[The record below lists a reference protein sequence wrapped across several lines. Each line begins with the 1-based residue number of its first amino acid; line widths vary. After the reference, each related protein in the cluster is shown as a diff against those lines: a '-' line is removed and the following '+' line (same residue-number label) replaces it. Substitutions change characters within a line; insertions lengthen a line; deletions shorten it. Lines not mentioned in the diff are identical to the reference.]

1 MPDKKIKITKGT
13 PSHTLGERLKFE
25 VINPVS
31 ENEGHY
37 LWNVFRYNDKEKQW
51 KPIRT
56 TNGKSYKF
64 ECHFEKESSDGV
76 TFQVRVY
83 KNDKKPEIEENT
95 LLDFIEVTPHKRI
108 EKAPKIISTHFF
120 PEGEYDTNNKV
131 SVYDSLHLRAKT
143 EGLTGKE
150 IQFHVCQEE
159 NGKEIVKDTVSARV
173 DHTDYATTKIKLPID
188 TIKSILTNKNQE
200 NQKDYYIKASF
211 GLDKNGKKSTGEITK
226 TYFIDKQGNPIEK
239 ISIGDTIRVCIDSK
253 GEIADFLQYTIYEK
267 DKHTSDDVIFQ
278 SPKFKLNNNHF
289 FCREIV
295 VTKELFNKGYG
306 VSHVA
311 FDSDYNVQ
319 DYYIKVER
327 FSGSANSKTFAV
339 TSDTLKVHYGKS
351 PVKVTVNEKKVE
363 QLPLLKDIFLPA
375 LKIETANKISSGK
388 ETLHI
393 NSEKGTYCILAPQ
406 NILEVKQDGRTRQI
420 DVPITSIN
428 QNSMHIHFSVSN
440 LGGRKYGYIY
450 PIISTM
456 PNTEKDYRDHQQIEK
471 SIIGKIFVDSKE
483 RTTPFGDLVYKI
495 YSTTTHIDF
504 EITIKDNIDKDIYID
519 FFYCEYNGLTIAV
532 KERLCY
538 KLRLKLKELGTGY
551 YIYLDGR
558 IKCIENN
565 TNIINYFVQIEKGSN
580 NFKKV
585 ASLIKNEY
593 GLVEFPASGVG
604 FNRYGIND
612 KGGDSKDEKVGK
624 GDHYLLPS
632 TAAALFGVIN
642 EISNKGWEIHFGDM
656 SSENGSDPWQKG
668 GFHHAGHG
676 HKGKRVGLDID
687 FRYLNTNGTSFQGEN
702 TSKNFDKKKNELVF
716 ELAYKYGFRK
726 NYATGMSE
734 YTKYGVIPTVGGHYD
749 HGHLG
754 LSNINVEIVS
764 ELNIKIIK

>member
-1 MPDKKIKITKGT
+1 MPDEKIKITKGA

-25 VINPVS
+25 VINPIS
-31 ENEGHY
+31 KNEGYY
-37 LWNVFRYNDKEKQW
+37 LWNVFKYNNDEKQW

-56 TNGKSYKF
+56 INGKSYKF

-83 KNDKKPEIEENT
+83 KNDKKPKIEENT
-95 LLDFIEVTPHKRI
+95 LLDSIEVTPHKRI
-108 EKAPKIISTHFF
+108 EKAPKIVSTHFF

-150 IQFHVCQEE
+150 IQFHVCQKE
-159 NGKEIVKDTVSARV
+159 NGKEVVKDTVSARV

-239 ISIGDTIRVCIDSK
+239 ISIGDTIHVCIDSK

-306 VSHVA
+306 VSHAA

-393 NSEKGTYCILAPQ
+393 NSEKETYCILAPQ

-428 QNSMHIHFSVSN
+428 QNSMHIHFSVSH

-471 SIIGKIFVDSKE
+471 SITGKIFVDSKE

-495 YSTTTHIDF
+495 YPTTTHIDF

-538 KLRLKLKELGTGY
+538 KLRLFESKNDVILQFVGKTADENSLSEKTKNILREVGQASGNYKIIITSTARTPYEQARIMYDNCKKNLEEQKRTYQAPGKKVVQVYEDNYLIKSREEVIKLMEQKIIELGPTTVSKHLADPIRLNTFDISYGQLKDEQSFWNEMKKRKELDKILKENRCY
-551 YIYLDGR
+551 HIQ
-558 IKCIENN
+558 IK
-565 TNIINYFVQIEKGSN
+565 Q
-580 NFKKV
+580 
-585 ASLIKNEY
+585 
-593 GLVEFPASGVG
+593 
-604 FNRYGIND
+604 D
-612 KGGDSKDEKVGK
+612 
-624 GDHYLLPS
+624 
-632 TAAALFGVIN
+632 
-642 EISNKGWEIHFGDM
+642 
-656 SSENGSDPWQKG
+656 
-668 GFHHAGHG
+668 
-676 HKGKRVGLDID
+676 
-687 FRYLNTNGTSFQGEN
+687 
-702 TSKNFDKKKNELVF
+702 
-716 ELAYKYGFRK
+716 
-726 NYATGMSE
+726 
-734 YTKYGVIPTVGGHYD
+734 
-749 HGHLG
+749 
-754 LSNINVEIVS
+754 
-764 ELNIKIIK
+764 

>member
-25 VINPVS
+25 VINPIS
-31 ENEGHY
+31 KNEGYY
-37 LWNVFRYNDKEKQW
+37 LWNVFKYNNDEKQW

-56 TNGKSYKF
+56 INGKSYKF

-83 KNDKKPEIEENT
+83 KNDKKPKIEENT
-95 LLDFIEVTPHKRI
+95 LLDSIEVTPHKRI
-108 EKAPKIISTHFF
+108 EKAPKIVSTHFF

-131 SVYDSLHLRAKT
+131 SVYDSLHLRAKA

-150 IQFHVCQEE
+150 IQFHVCQKE
-159 NGKEIVKDTVSARV
+159 NGKEVVKDTVSARV

-306 VSHVA
+306 VSHAA

-393 NSEKGTYCILAPQ
+393 NSEKETYCILAPQ

-428 QNSMHIHFSVSN
+428 QNSMHIHFSVSH

-471 SIIGKIFVDSKE
+471 SITGKIFVDSKE

-495 YSTTTHIDF
+495 YPTTTHIDF

-538 KLRLKLKELGTGY
+538 KLRLFESKNDVILQFVGKTADENSLSEKTKNILREVGQASGNYKIIITSTARTPYEQARIMYDNCKKNLEEQKRTYQAPGKKVVQVYEDNYLIKSREEVIKLMEQKIIELGPTTVSKHLADPIRLNTFDISYGQLKDEQSFWNEMKKRKELDKILKENRCY
-551 YIYLDGR
+551 HIQ
-558 IKCIENN
+558 IK
-565 TNIINYFVQIEKGSN
+565 Q
-580 NFKKV
+580 
-585 ASLIKNEY
+585 
-593 GLVEFPASGVG
+593 
-604 FNRYGIND
+604 D
-612 KGGDSKDEKVGK
+612 
-624 GDHYLLPS
+624 
-632 TAAALFGVIN
+632 
-642 EISNKGWEIHFGDM
+642 
-656 SSENGSDPWQKG
+656 
-668 GFHHAGHG
+668 
-676 HKGKRVGLDID
+676 
-687 FRYLNTNGTSFQGEN
+687 
-702 TSKNFDKKKNELVF
+702 
-716 ELAYKYGFRK
+716 
-726 NYATGMSE
+726 
-734 YTKYGVIPTVGGHYD
+734 
-749 HGHLG
+749 
-754 LSNINVEIVS
+754 
-764 ELNIKIIK
+764 

>member
-1 MPDKKIKITKGT
+1 MPDEKIKITKGT
-13 PSHTLGERLKFE
+13 PSHTLGERLKFK
-25 VINPVS
+25 VINPIS
-31 ENEGHY
+31 KNEGYY
-37 LWNVFRYNDKEKQW
+37 LWNVFTYNDEEKEW

-83 KNDKKPEIEENT
+83 KNDKKPKIEENT

-188 TIKSILTNKNQE
+188 TIKSILTNKNQG

-239 ISIGDTIRVCIDSK
+239 ISIGDTIRVCIDSR
-253 GEIADFLQYTIYEK
+253 GEITDYLRYTIYEK
-267 DKHTSDDVIFQ
+267 DKRTSDDLIFQ

-306 VSHVA
+306 VSHA
-311 FDSDYNVQ
+311 TFDSDYNVQ

-351 PVKVTVNEKKVE
+351 AVKVTVDDKKEK
-363 QLPLLKDIFLPA
+363 QLPFLKDIFLPA
-375 LKIETANKISSGK
+375 LKIETANKISLEK
-388 ETLHI
+388 EPLHI
-393 NSEKGTYCILAPQ
+393 AIEKQTYQILSSKS
-406 NILEVKQDGRTRQI
+406 IMDIKQDGRARYI
-420 DVPITSIN
+420 DIPITRIDK
-428 QNSMHIHFSVSN
+428 NSMYIHFSLFH
-440 LGGRKYGYIY
+440 LGERKYGYIY

-471 SIIGKIFVDSKE
+471 SLTGKIFVDSKE

-495 YSTTTHIDF
+495 YPTTTYIDF
-504 EITIKDNIDKDIYID
+504 EITITSKIDKDIYID
-519 FFYCEYNGLTIAV
+519 FFYSDFSSIITPTTDGLIFKIKLPTKRSGFDIDAAVAHLNAAAKEKSTGYCARYVREAIEAGGMSTNGRPDYACKYGPFLLRKGFDQINITDPNDYTPIKGDIVVFDTYPGQPKYPAGHIQMYNGEKWV
-532 KERLCY
+532 S
-538 KLRLKLKELGTGY
+538 
-551 YIYLDGR
+551 D
-558 IKCIENN
+558 
-565 TNIINYFVQIEKGSN
+565 FVQRRFSPGTAYENDYKKRKEEKREI
-580 NFKKV
+580 NFK
-585 ASLIKNEY
+585 I
-593 GLVEFPASGVG
+593 
-604 FNRYGIND
+604 
-612 KGGDSKDEKVGK
+612 
-624 GDHYLLPS
+624 
-632 TAAALFGVIN
+632 
-642 EISNKGWEIHFGDM
+642 
-656 SSENGSDPWQKG
+656 
-668 GFHHAGHG
+668 
-676 HKGKRVGLDID
+676 
-687 FRYLNTNGTSFQGEN
+687 FRW
-702 TSKNFDKKKNELVF
+702 
-716 ELAYKYGFRK
+716 
-726 NYATGMSE
+726 
-734 YTKYGVIPTVGGHYD
+734 
-749 HGHLG
+749 
-754 LSNINVEIVS
+754 
-764 ELNIKIIK
+764 

>member
-1 MPDKKIKITKGT
+1 MPDEKIKITKGT

-25 VINPVS
+25 VINPIS
-31 ENEGHY
+31 TNDGYY
-37 LWNVFRYNDKEKQW
+37 LWNVFKYNDKEKQW

-83 KNDKKPEIEENT
+83 KNDKKPKIEENT

-188 TIKSILTNKNQE
+188 TIKSILTNE
-200 NQKDYYIKASF
+200 NQGTLKDYYIKASF

-253 GEIADFLQYTIYEK
+253 GEITDYLRYTIYEK
-267 DKHTSDDVIFQ
+267 DKRTSDDLIFQ

-306 VSHVA
+306 VSHAA

-339 TSDTLKVHYGKS
+339 TSDILKVHYGKS
-351 PVKVTVNEKKVE
+351 AVKVTVDDKKEK
-363 QLPLLKDIFLPA
+363 QLPFLKDIFLPA

-393 NSEKGTYCILAPQ
+393 NSEKETYCILAPQ

-420 DVPITSIN
+420 DVPITSIH
-428 QNSMHIHFSVSN
+428 QNSMYIRFSISH
-440 LGGRKYGYIY
+440 LGGHKNGYIY
-450 PIISTM
+450 PIVSTM

-471 SIIGKIFVDSKE
+471 SLTGKIFVDSKE

-495 YSTTTHIDF
+495 YPTTTHIDF

-538 KLRLKLKELGTGY
+538 KLRLSREKGLCPYCHKKHIDIAIPEKWTKQEPGQCYKSSIQILKNYNVEVMDRTHRIVMADQEGKVLIPKNTKEAMEYMDSQLEKGNPIVVGVDDNLRQETYNDHKATEHFFVIVGVGCEE
-551 YIYLDGR
+551 GR
-558 IKCIENN
+558 IYYRFFDVGQN
-565 TNIINYFVQIEKGSN
+565 TLSMGTNPKSRV
-580 NFKKV
+580 
-585 ASLIKNEY
+585 
-593 GLVEFPASGVG
+593 
-604 FNRYGIND
+604 
-612 KGGDSKDEKVGK
+612 
-624 GDHYLLPS
+624 YLLDNNLLQGKS
-632 TAAALFGVIN
+632 IGGKHTYTIT
-642 EISNKGWEIHFGDM
+642 EI
-656 SSENGSDPWQKG
+656 
-668 GFHHAGHG
+668 
-676 HKGKRVGLDID
+676 
-687 FRYLNTNGTSFQGEN
+687 
-702 TSKNFDKKKNELVF
+702 
-716 ELAYKYGFRK
+716 RK
-726 NYATGMSE
+726 NKE
-734 YTKYGVIPTVGGHYD
+734 
-749 HGHLG
+749 
-754 LSNINVEIVS
+754 
-764 ELNIKIIK
+764 

>member
-25 VINPVS
+25 VINS
-31 ENEGHY
+31 ISKNEGYY
-37 LWNVFRYNDKEKQW
+37 LWNVFSCNNDEKQW

-56 TNGKSYKF
+56 INGKSYKF

-83 KNDKKPEIEENT
+83 KNDKKPKIEENT

-188 TIKSILTNKNQE
+188 TIKSILTNKNQG

-267 DKHTSDDVIFQ
+267 DKCTSDDVIFQ

-306 VSHVA
+306 VSHAA

-375 LKIETANKISSGK
+375 LKIEAANKISLEK
-388 ETLHI
+388 EPLHI
-393 NSEKGTYCILAPQ
+393 AIEKQTYQILSSKS
-406 NILEVKQDGRTRQI
+406 IMDIKQDGRARYI
-420 DVPITSIN
+420 DIPITRIDR
-428 QNSMHIHFSVSN
+428 NSMYIHFSLFH
-440 LGGRKYGYIY
+440 LGERKYGYIY

-471 SIIGKIFVDSKE
+471 SITGKIFVDSKE

-495 YSTTTHIDF
+495 YPTTTHIDF

-538 KLRLKLKELGTGY
+538 KLRLFESKNDVILQFVGKTADENSLSEKTKNILREVGQASGNYKIIITSTARTPYEQARIMYDNCKKNLEEQKRTYQAPGKKVVQVYEDNYLIKSREEVIKLMEQKIIELGPTTVSKHLADPIRLNTFDISYGQLKDEQSFWNEMKKRKELDKILKENRCY
-551 YIYLDGR
+551 HIQ
-558 IKCIENN
+558 IK
-565 TNIINYFVQIEKGSN
+565 Q
-580 NFKKV
+580 
-585 ASLIKNEY
+585 
-593 GLVEFPASGVG
+593 
-604 FNRYGIND
+604 D
-612 KGGDSKDEKVGK
+612 
-624 GDHYLLPS
+624 
-632 TAAALFGVIN
+632 
-642 EISNKGWEIHFGDM
+642 
-656 SSENGSDPWQKG
+656 
-668 GFHHAGHG
+668 
-676 HKGKRVGLDID
+676 
-687 FRYLNTNGTSFQGEN
+687 
-702 TSKNFDKKKNELVF
+702 
-716 ELAYKYGFRK
+716 
-726 NYATGMSE
+726 
-734 YTKYGVIPTVGGHYD
+734 
-749 HGHLG
+749 
-754 LSNINVEIVS
+754 
-764 ELNIKIIK
+764 

>member
-25 VINPVS
+25 VINPIS
-31 ENEGHY
+31 KNEGYY
-37 LWNVFRYNDKEKQW
+37 LWNVFKYNNDEKQW

-56 TNGKSYKF
+56 INGKSYKF

-83 KNDKKPEIEENT
+83 KNDKKPKIEENT
-95 LLDFIEVTPHKRI
+95 LLDSIEVTPHKRI
-108 EKAPKIISTHFF
+108 EKAPKIVSTHFF

-150 IQFHVCQEE
+150 IQFHVCQKE
-159 NGKEIVKDTVSARV
+159 NGKEVVKDTVSARV

-239 ISIGDTIRVCIDSK
+239 ISIGDTIHVCIDSK

-306 VSHVA
+306 VSHAA

-393 NSEKGTYCILAPQ
+393 NSEKETYCILAPQ

-428 QNSMHIHFSVSN
+428 QNSMHIHFSVSH

-471 SIIGKIFVDSKE
+471 SITGKIFVDSKE

-495 YSTTTHIDF
+495 YPTTTHIDF

-538 KLRLKLKELGTGY
+538 KLRLFESKNDVILQFVGKTADENSLSEKTKNILREVGQASGNYKIIITSTARTPYEQARIMYDNCKKNLEEQKRTYQAPGKKVVQVYEDNYLIKSREEVIKLMEQKIIELGPTTVSKHLADPIRLNTFDISYGQLKDEQSFWNEMKKRKELDKILKENRCY
-551 YIYLDGR
+551 HIQ
-558 IKCIENN
+558 IK
-565 TNIINYFVQIEKGSN
+565 Q
-580 NFKKV
+580 
-585 ASLIKNEY
+585 
-593 GLVEFPASGVG
+593 
-604 FNRYGIND
+604 D
-612 KGGDSKDEKVGK
+612 
-624 GDHYLLPS
+624 
-632 TAAALFGVIN
+632 
-642 EISNKGWEIHFGDM
+642 
-656 SSENGSDPWQKG
+656 
-668 GFHHAGHG
+668 
-676 HKGKRVGLDID
+676 
-687 FRYLNTNGTSFQGEN
+687 
-702 TSKNFDKKKNELVF
+702 
-716 ELAYKYGFRK
+716 
-726 NYATGMSE
+726 
-734 YTKYGVIPTVGGHYD
+734 
-749 HGHLG
+749 
-754 LSNINVEIVS
+754 
-764 ELNIKIIK
+764 

>member
-1 MPDKKIKITKGT
+1 MPDEKIKITKGT

-31 ENEGHY
+31 KNEGYY
-37 LWNVFRYNDKEKQW
+37 LWNVFSCNNDEKQW

-56 TNGKSYKF
+56 INGKSYKF

-159 NGKEIVKDTVSARV
+159 NGKEVVKDTVSARV

-253 GEIADFLQYTIYEK
+253 GEIADCLQYTIYEK

-306 VSHVA
+306 VSHA
-311 FDSDYNVQ
+311 TFDSDYNVQ

-327 FSGSANSKTFAV
+327 FSGSANSKTFVV

-375 LKIETANKISSGK
+375 LKIETANKISLEK
-388 ETLHI
+388 EPLHI
-393 NSEKGTYCILAPQ
+393 AIEKQTYQILSSKS
-406 NILEVKQDGRTRQI
+406 IMDIKQDGRARYI
-420 DVPITSIN
+420 DIPITRIDR
-428 QNSMHIHFSVSN
+428 NSMYIHFSLFH
-440 LGGRKYGYIY
+440 LGERKYGYIY

-456 PNTEKDYRDHQQIEK
+456 PNTEKDYKDHQQIEK
-471 SIIGKIFVDSKE
+471 SLTSKVSVNDKE
-483 RTTPFGDLVYKI
+483 RTTPFGDLVYRI
-495 YSTTTHIDF
+495 YSFTTFIDF
-504 EITIKDNIDKDIYID
+504 EITIKEDIGKDIYID
-519 FFYCEYNGLTIAV
+519 FYCTIFSSIRNPTTDGLIFKIKLPTKRSGFDIDAAV
-532 KERLCY
+532 TRIHKEIDERPDKKSIGSCARYVRLGLESGGIKTSDRTDYACKY
-538 KLRLKLKELGTGY
+538 GPFLLRK
-551 YIYLDGR
+551 
-558 IKCIENN
+558 
-565 TNIINYFVQIEKGSN
+565 
-580 NFKKV
+580 
-585 ASLIKNEY
+585 
-593 GLVEFPASGVG
+593 G
-604 FNRYGIND
+604 FNQINI
-612 KGGDSKDEKVGK
+612 
-624 GDHYLLPS
+624 
-632 TAAALFGVIN
+632 T
-642 EISNKGWEIHFGDM
+642 
-656 SSENGSDPWQKG
+656 DP
-668 GFHHAGHG
+668 
-676 HKGKRVGLDID
+676 
-687 FRYLNTNGTSFQGEN
+687 
-702 TSKNFDKKKNELVF
+702 
-716 ELAYKYGFRK
+716 
-726 NYATGMSE
+726 
-734 YTKYGVIPTVGGHYD
+734 
-749 HGHLG
+749 
-754 LSNINVEIVS
+754 
-764 ELNIKIIK
+764 

>member
-1 MPDKKIKITKGT
+1 MPDEKIKITKGA

-25 VINPVS
+25 VINPIS
-31 ENEGHY
+31 TNEGYY
-37 LWNVFRYNDKEKQW
+37 LWNVFKYNDKEKQW

-83 KNDKKPEIEENT
+83 KNDKKPKIEENT

-159 NGKEIVKDTVSARV
+159 NGKEVVKDTVSARV

-188 TIKSILTNKNQE
+188 TIKSILTNKNQG

-253 GEIADFLQYTIYEK
+253 GEITDYLRYTIYEK
-267 DKHTSDDVIFQ
+267 DKRTSDDLIFQ

-306 VSHVA
+306 VSHAA

-351 PVKVTVNEKKVE
+351 AVKVTVDDKKEK
-363 QLPLLKDIFLPA
+363 QLPFLKDIFLPA

-393 NSEKGTYCILAPQ
+393 NSEKETYCILAPQ

-428 QNSMHIHFSVSN
+428 QNSMHIHFSVSH

-471 SIIGKIFVDSKE
+471 SLTGKIFVDSKE

-495 YSTTTHIDF
+495 YPTTTHIDF

-538 KLRLKLKELGTGY
+538 KLRLFESKNDVILQFVGKTADENSLSEKTKNILREVGQASGNYKIIITSTARTPYEQARIMYDNCKKNLEEQKRTYQAPGKKVVQVYEDNYLIKSREEVIKLMEQKIIELGPTTVSKHLADPIRLNTFDISYGQLKDEQSFWNEMKKRKELDKILKENRCY
-551 YIYLDGR
+551 HIQ
-558 IKCIENN
+558 IK
-565 TNIINYFVQIEKGSN
+565 Q
-580 NFKKV
+580 
-585 ASLIKNEY
+585 
-593 GLVEFPASGVG
+593 
-604 FNRYGIND
+604 D
-612 KGGDSKDEKVGK
+612 
-624 GDHYLLPS
+624 
-632 TAAALFGVIN
+632 
-642 EISNKGWEIHFGDM
+642 
-656 SSENGSDPWQKG
+656 
-668 GFHHAGHG
+668 
-676 HKGKRVGLDID
+676 
-687 FRYLNTNGTSFQGEN
+687 
-702 TSKNFDKKKNELVF
+702 
-716 ELAYKYGFRK
+716 
-726 NYATGMSE
+726 
-734 YTKYGVIPTVGGHYD
+734 
-749 HGHLG
+749 
-754 LSNINVEIVS
+754 
-764 ELNIKIIK
+764 

>member
-31 ENEGHY
+31 ENEGDY
-37 LWNVFRYNDKEKQW
+37 LWNVFKYNDKEKQW

-150 IQFHVCQEE
+150 IQFHVCQKE
-159 NGKEIVKDTVSARV
+159 NGKEVVKDTVSARV

-188 TIKSILTNKNQE
+188 TIKSILTNKNQG

-253 GEIADFLQYTIYEK
+253 GEITDYLRYTIYEK
-267 DKHTSDDVIFQ
+267 DKRTSDDLIFQ

-306 VSHVA
+306 VSHAA

-351 PVKVTVNEKKVE
+351 AVKVTVDDKKEK
-363 QLPLLKDIFLPA
+363 QLPFLKDIFLPA

-393 NSEKGTYCILAPQ
+393 NSEKETYCILAPQ

-420 DVPITSIN
+420 DVPITSIH
-428 QNSMHIHFSVSN
+428 QNSMHIRFSISH
-440 LGGRKYGYIY
+440 LGGHKNGYIY
-450 PIISTM
+450 PIVSTM
-456 PNTEKDYRDHQQIEK
+456 PNTEKDYKDSQQIEK
-471 SIIGKIFVDSKE
+471 SLKGKVSIDGQE
-483 RTTPFGDLVYKI
+483 RTILLDDLVYRI
-495 YSTTTHIDF
+495 HLFTPFIDF
-504 EITIKDNIDKDIYID
+504 EITIEDNIGKDIYID
-519 FFYCEYNGLTIAV
+519 FYCTIFSSIRNPATDGLIFKIKLPTKRSGFDIDAAIIRIHKKIDERVDKKSIGSCAKYVRWGLEAGGIDTSDRPDYACKYGSFLLKKGFNQINITDPNDYTPIKGDIVVFDTYPGQPKYPAGHIQMYNGEKWV
-532 KERLCY
+532 S
-538 KLRLKLKELGTGY
+538 
-551 YIYLDGR
+551 D
-558 IKCIENN
+558 
-565 TNIINYFVQIEKGSN
+565 FVQRRFWPGTAYENDYKKRKEEKREV
-580 NFKKV
+580 NFK
-585 ASLIKNEY
+585 I
-593 GLVEFPASGVG
+593 
-604 FNRYGIND
+604 
-612 KGGDSKDEKVGK
+612 
-624 GDHYLLPS
+624 
-632 TAAALFGVIN
+632 
-642 EISNKGWEIHFGDM
+642 
-656 SSENGSDPWQKG
+656 
-668 GFHHAGHG
+668 
-676 HKGKRVGLDID
+676 
-687 FRYLNTNGTSFQGEN
+687 FRW
-702 TSKNFDKKKNELVF
+702 
-716 ELAYKYGFRK
+716 
-726 NYATGMSE
+726 
-734 YTKYGVIPTVGGHYD
+734 
-749 HGHLG
+749 
-754 LSNINVEIVS
+754 
-764 ELNIKIIK
+764 

>member
-25 VINPVS
+25 VINPIS
-31 ENEGHY
+31 KNEGDY
-37 LWNVFRYNDKEKQW
+37 LWNVFKYNDEEKKW

-83 KNDKKPEIEENT
+83 KNDKKPKIEENT

-150 IQFHVCQEE
+150 IQFHVCQKE
-159 NGKEIVKDTVSARV
+159 NGKEVVKDTVSARV

-188 TIKSILTNKNQE
+188 TIKSILTNKNQG

-253 GEIADFLQYTIYEK
+253 GEITDYLRYTIYEK
-267 DKHTSDDVIFQ
+267 DKRTSDDLIFQ

-306 VSHVA
+306 VSHAA

-351 PVKVTVNEKKVE
+351 AVKVTVDDKKEK
-363 QLPLLKDIFLPA
+363 QLPFLKDIFLPA

-393 NSEKGTYCILAPQ
+393 NSEKETYCILAPQ

-420 DVPITSIN
+420 DVPITSIH
-428 QNSMHIHFSVSN
+428 QNSMHIRFSISH
-440 LGGRKYGYIY
+440 LGGHKNGYIY
-450 PIISTM
+450 PIVSTM
-456 PNTEKDYRDHQQIEK
+456 PNTEKDYKDSQQIEK
-471 SIIGKIFVDSKE
+471 SLKGKVSIDGQE
-483 RTTPFGDLVYKI
+483 RTILLDDLVYRI
-495 YSTTTHIDF
+495 HLFTPFIDF
-504 EITIKDNIDKDIYID
+504 EITIEDNIGKDIYID
-519 FFYCEYNGLTIAV
+519 FYCTIFSSIRNPATDGLIFKIKLPTKRSGFDIDAAIIRIHKKIDERVDKKSIGSCAKYVRWGLEAGGIDTSDRPDYACKYGSFLLKKGFNQINITDPNDYTPIKGDIVVFDTYPGQPKYPAGHIQMYNGEKWV
-532 KERLCY
+532 S
-538 KLRLKLKELGTGY
+538 
-551 YIYLDGR
+551 D
-558 IKCIENN
+558 
-565 TNIINYFVQIEKGSN
+565 FVQRRFWPGTAYENDYKKRKEEKREV
-580 NFKKV
+580 NFK
-585 ASLIKNEY
+585 I
-593 GLVEFPASGVG
+593 
-604 FNRYGIND
+604 
-612 KGGDSKDEKVGK
+612 
-624 GDHYLLPS
+624 
-632 TAAALFGVIN
+632 
-642 EISNKGWEIHFGDM
+642 
-656 SSENGSDPWQKG
+656 
-668 GFHHAGHG
+668 
-676 HKGKRVGLDID
+676 
-687 FRYLNTNGTSFQGEN
+687 FRW
-702 TSKNFDKKKNELVF
+702 
-716 ELAYKYGFRK
+716 
-726 NYATGMSE
+726 
-734 YTKYGVIPTVGGHYD
+734 
-749 HGHLG
+749 
-754 LSNINVEIVS
+754 
-764 ELNIKIIK
+764 

>member
-1 MPDKKIKITKGT
+1 MPDEKIKITKGT

-25 VINPVS
+25 VINPIS
-31 ENEGHY
+31 KNEGDY
-37 LWNVFRYNDKEKQW
+37 LWNVFKYNNDEKQW

-56 TNGKSYKF
+56 INGKSYKF

-83 KNDKKPEIEENT
+83 KNDKKPKIEENT
-95 LLDFIEVTPHKRI
+95 LLDSIEVTPHKRI
-108 EKAPKIISTHFF
+108 EKAPKIVSTHFF

-150 IQFHVCQEE
+150 IQFHVCQKE
-159 NGKEIVKDTVSARV
+159 NGKEVVKDTVSARV

-239 ISIGDTIRVCIDSK
+239 ISIGDTIHVCIDSK

-306 VSHVA
+306 VSHAA

-393 NSEKGTYCILAPQ
+393 NSEKETYCILAPQ

-428 QNSMHIHFSVSN
+428 QNSMHIHFSVSH

-471 SIIGKIFVDSKE
+471 SITGKIFVDSKE

-495 YSTTTHIDF
+495 YPTTTHIDF

-538 KLRLKLKELGTGY
+538 KLRLFESKNDVILQFVGKTADENSLSEKTKNILREVGQASGNYKIIITSTARTPYEQARIMYDNCKKNLEEQKRTYQAPGKKVVQVYEDNYLIKSREEVIKLMEQKIIELGPTTVSKHLADPIRLNTFDISYGQLKDEQSFWNEMKKRKELDKILKENRCY
-551 YIYLDGR
+551 HIQ
-558 IKCIENN
+558 IK
-565 TNIINYFVQIEKGSN
+565 Q
-580 NFKKV
+580 
-585 ASLIKNEY
+585 
-593 GLVEFPASGVG
+593 
-604 FNRYGIND
+604 D
-612 KGGDSKDEKVGK
+612 
-624 GDHYLLPS
+624 
-632 TAAALFGVIN
+632 
-642 EISNKGWEIHFGDM
+642 
-656 SSENGSDPWQKG
+656 
-668 GFHHAGHG
+668 
-676 HKGKRVGLDID
+676 
-687 FRYLNTNGTSFQGEN
+687 
-702 TSKNFDKKKNELVF
+702 
-716 ELAYKYGFRK
+716 
-726 NYATGMSE
+726 
-734 YTKYGVIPTVGGHYD
+734 
-749 HGHLG
+749 
-754 LSNINVEIVS
+754 
-764 ELNIKIIK
+764 

>member
-1 MPDKKIKITKGT
+1 MPDEKIKITKGA

-25 VINPVS
+25 VINPVP
-31 ENEGHY
+31 ENEGYY
-37 LWNVFRYNDKEKQW
+37 LWNVFTYNDEEKEW

-83 KNDKKPEIEENT
+83 KNDKKSKIEENT

-188 TIKSILTNKNQE
+188 TIKSILTNKNQGTL
-200 NQKDYYIKASF
+200 KDYYIKASF

-253 GEIADFLQYTIYEK
+253 GEITDYLRYTIYEK
-267 DKHTSDDVIFQ
+267 DKRTSDDVIFQ

-306 VSHVA
+306 VSHA
-311 FDSDYNVQ
+311 TFDSDYNVQ
-319 DYYIKVER
+319 DYYIKVEH

-393 NSEKGTYCILAPQ
+393 NSEKETYCILAPQ

-428 QNSMHIHFSVSN
+428 QNSMHIHFSVSH

-471 SIIGKIFVDSKE
+471 SITGKIFVDSKE

-495 YSTTTHIDF
+495 YPTTTHIDF

-538 KLRLKLKELGTGY
+538 KLRLFESKNDVILQFVGKTADENSLSEKTKNILREVGQASGNYKIIITSTARTPYEQARIMYDNCKKNLEEQKRTYQAPGKKVVQVYEDNYLIKSREEVIKLMEQKIIELGPTTVSKHLADPIRLNTFDISYGQLKDEQSFWNEMKKRKELDKILKENRCY
-551 YIYLDGR
+551 HIQ
-558 IKCIENN
+558 IK
-565 TNIINYFVQIEKGSN
+565 Q
-580 NFKKV
+580 
-585 ASLIKNEY
+585 
-593 GLVEFPASGVG
+593 
-604 FNRYGIND
+604 D
-612 KGGDSKDEKVGK
+612 
-624 GDHYLLPS
+624 
-632 TAAALFGVIN
+632 
-642 EISNKGWEIHFGDM
+642 
-656 SSENGSDPWQKG
+656 
-668 GFHHAGHG
+668 
-676 HKGKRVGLDID
+676 
-687 FRYLNTNGTSFQGEN
+687 
-702 TSKNFDKKKNELVF
+702 
-716 ELAYKYGFRK
+716 
-726 NYATGMSE
+726 
-734 YTKYGVIPTVGGHYD
+734 
-749 HGHLG
+749 
-754 LSNINVEIVS
+754 
-764 ELNIKIIK
+764 

>member
-1 MPDKKIKITKGT
+1 MPDEKIKITKGT
-13 PSHTLGERLKFE
+13 PSHTLGERLKFK
-25 VINPVS
+25 VINPIS
-31 ENEGHY
+31 KNEGYY
-37 LWNVFRYNDKEKQW
+37 LWNVFTYNDEEKEW

-188 TIKSILTNKNQE
+188 TIKSILTNKNQG

-239 ISIGDTIRVCIDSK
+239 ISIGDTIRVCIDSR
-253 GEIADFLQYTIYEK
+253 GEITDYLRYTIYEK

-306 VSHVA
+306 VSHAA

-393 NSEKGTYCILAPQ
+393 NSEKETYCILAPQ

-428 QNSMHIHFSVSN
+428 QNSMHIHFSVSH

-471 SIIGKIFVDSKE
+471 SITGKIFVDSKE

-495 YSTTTHIDF
+495 YPTTTHIDF

-538 KLRLKLKELGTGY
+538 KLRLFESKNDVILQFVGKTADENSLSEKTKNILREVGQASGNYKIIITSTARTPYEQARIMYDNCKKNLEEQKRTYQAPGKKVVQVYEDNYLIKSREEVIKLMEQKIIELGPTTVSKHLADPIRLNTFDISYGQLKDEQSFWNEMKKRKELDKILKENRCY
-551 YIYLDGR
+551 HIQ
-558 IKCIENN
+558 IK
-565 TNIINYFVQIEKGSN
+565 Q
-580 NFKKV
+580 
-585 ASLIKNEY
+585 
-593 GLVEFPASGVG
+593 
-604 FNRYGIND
+604 D
-612 KGGDSKDEKVGK
+612 
-624 GDHYLLPS
+624 
-632 TAAALFGVIN
+632 
-642 EISNKGWEIHFGDM
+642 
-656 SSENGSDPWQKG
+656 
-668 GFHHAGHG
+668 
-676 HKGKRVGLDID
+676 
-687 FRYLNTNGTSFQGEN
+687 
-702 TSKNFDKKKNELVF
+702 
-716 ELAYKYGFRK
+716 
-726 NYATGMSE
+726 
-734 YTKYGVIPTVGGHYD
+734 
-749 HGHLG
+749 
-754 LSNINVEIVS
+754 
-764 ELNIKIIK
+764 

>member
-37 LWNVFRYNDKEKQW
+37 LWNVFKYNDKEKQW

-83 KNDKKPEIEENT
+83 KNDKKPKIEENT

-253 GEIADFLQYTIYEK
+253 GEITDYLRYTIYEK
-267 DKHTSDDVIFQ
+267 DKRTSDDLIFQ

-306 VSHVA
+306 VSHA
-311 FDSDYNVQ
+311 TFDSDYNVQ

-351 PVKVTVNEKKVE
+351 AVKVTVDDKKEK
-363 QLPLLKDIFLPA
+363 QLPFLKDIFLPA

-393 NSEKGTYCILAPQ
+393 NSEKETYCILAPQ

-428 QNSMHIHFSVSN
+428 QNSMHIHFSVSH

-471 SIIGKIFVDSKE
+471 SITGKIFVDSKE

-495 YSTTTHIDF
+495 YPTTTHIDF

-519 FFYCEYNGLTIAV
+519 FFHSEYNGLITAI
-532 KERLCY
+532 KDRLCY
-538 KLRLKLKELGTGY
+538 KLRLFESKNDVILQFVGKTADENSLSEKTKNILREVGQASGNYKIIITSTARTPYEQARIMYDNCKKNLEEQKRTYQAPGKKVVQVYEDNYLIKSREEVIKLMEQKIIELGPTTVSKHLADPIRLNTFDISYGQLKDEQSFWNEMKKRKELDKILKENRCY
-551 YIYLDGR
+551 HIQ
-558 IKCIENN
+558 IK
-565 TNIINYFVQIEKGSN
+565 Q
-580 NFKKV
+580 
-585 ASLIKNEY
+585 
-593 GLVEFPASGVG
+593 
-604 FNRYGIND
+604 D
-612 KGGDSKDEKVGK
+612 
-624 GDHYLLPS
+624 
-632 TAAALFGVIN
+632 
-642 EISNKGWEIHFGDM
+642 
-656 SSENGSDPWQKG
+656 
-668 GFHHAGHG
+668 
-676 HKGKRVGLDID
+676 
-687 FRYLNTNGTSFQGEN
+687 
-702 TSKNFDKKKNELVF
+702 
-716 ELAYKYGFRK
+716 
-726 NYATGMSE
+726 
-734 YTKYGVIPTVGGHYD
+734 
-749 HGHLG
+749 
-754 LSNINVEIVS
+754 
-764 ELNIKIIK
+764 

>member
-25 VINPVS
+25 VINPIS
-31 ENEGHY
+31 KNEGYY
-37 LWNVFRYNDKEKQW
+37 LWNVFKYNNDEKQW

-56 TNGKSYKF
+56 INGKSYKF

-83 KNDKKPEIEENT
+83 KNDKKPKIEENT
-95 LLDFIEVTPHKRI
+95 LLDSIEVTPHKRI
-108 EKAPKIISTHFF
+108 EKAPKIVSTHFF

-150 IQFHVCQEE
+150 IQFHVCQKE
-159 NGKEIVKDTVSARV
+159 NGKEVVKDTVSARV

-211 GLDKNGKKSTGEITK
+211 GLDKNGKKPTGEITK

-239 ISIGDTIRVCIDSK
+239 ISIGDTIHVCIDSK

-306 VSHVA
+306 VSHAA

-393 NSEKGTYCILAPQ
+393 NSEKETYCILAPQ

-428 QNSMHIHFSVSN
+428 QNSMHIHFSVSH

-471 SIIGKIFVDSKE
+471 SITGKIFVDSKE

-495 YSTTTHIDF
+495 YPTTTHIDF

-538 KLRLKLKELGTGY
+538 KLRLFESKNDVILQFVGKTADENSLSEKTKNILREVGQASGNYKIIITSTARTPYEQARIMYDNCKKNLEEQKRTYQAPGKKVVQVYEDNYLIKSREEVIKLMEQKIIELGPTTVSKHLADPIRLNTFDISYGQLKDEQSFWNEMKKRKELDKILKENRCY
-551 YIYLDGR
+551 HIQ
-558 IKCIENN
+558 IK
-565 TNIINYFVQIEKGSN
+565 Q
-580 NFKKV
+580 
-585 ASLIKNEY
+585 
-593 GLVEFPASGVG
+593 
-604 FNRYGIND
+604 D
-612 KGGDSKDEKVGK
+612 
-624 GDHYLLPS
+624 
-632 TAAALFGVIN
+632 
-642 EISNKGWEIHFGDM
+642 
-656 SSENGSDPWQKG
+656 
-668 GFHHAGHG
+668 
-676 HKGKRVGLDID
+676 
-687 FRYLNTNGTSFQGEN
+687 
-702 TSKNFDKKKNELVF
+702 
-716 ELAYKYGFRK
+716 
-726 NYATGMSE
+726 
-734 YTKYGVIPTVGGHYD
+734 
-749 HGHLG
+749 
-754 LSNINVEIVS
+754 
-764 ELNIKIIK
+764 

>member
-31 ENEGHY
+31 ENEGDY
-37 LWNVFRYNDKEKQW
+37 LWNVFKYNDKEKQW

-83 KNDKKPEIEENT
+83 KNDKKSKIEENT

-150 IQFHVCQEE
+150 IQFHVCQKE
-159 NGKEIVKDTVSARV
+159 NGKEVVKDTVSARV

-188 TIKSILTNKNQE
+188 TIKSILTNKNQG

-253 GEIADFLQYTIYEK
+253 GEITDYLRYTIYEK
-267 DKHTSDDVIFQ
+267 DKRTSDDLIFQ

-306 VSHVA
+306 VSHAA

-351 PVKVTVNEKKVE
+351 AVKVTVDDKKEK
-363 QLPLLKDIFLPA
+363 QLPFLKDIFLPA

-393 NSEKGTYCILAPQ
+393 NSEKETYCILAPQ

-420 DVPITSIN
+420 DVPITSIH
-428 QNSMHIHFSVSN
+428 QNSMHIRFSISH
-440 LGGRKYGYIY
+440 LGGHKNGYIY
-450 PIISTM
+450 PIVSTM
-456 PNTEKDYRDHQQIEK
+456 PNTEKDYKDSQQIEK
-471 SIIGKIFVDSKE
+471 SLKGKVSIDGQE
-483 RTTPFGDLVYKI
+483 RTILLDDWVYRIHLFTPF
-495 YSTTTHIDF
+495 IDF
-504 EITIKDNIDKDIYID
+504 EITIEDNIGKDIYID
-519 FFYCEYNGLTIAV
+519 FYCTIFSSIRNPATDGLIFKIKLPTKRSGFDIDAAIIRIHKKIDERVDKKSIGSCAKYVRWGLEAGGIDTSDRPDYACKYGSFLLKKGFNQINITDPNDYTPIKGDIVVFDTYPGQPKYPAGHIQMYNGEKWV
-532 KERLCY
+532 S
-538 KLRLKLKELGTGY
+538 
-551 YIYLDGR
+551 D
-558 IKCIENN
+558 
-565 TNIINYFVQIEKGSN
+565 FVQRRFWPGTAYENDYKKRKEEKREV
-580 NFKKV
+580 NFK
-585 ASLIKNEY
+585 I
-593 GLVEFPASGVG
+593 
-604 FNRYGIND
+604 
-612 KGGDSKDEKVGK
+612 
-624 GDHYLLPS
+624 
-632 TAAALFGVIN
+632 
-642 EISNKGWEIHFGDM
+642 
-656 SSENGSDPWQKG
+656 
-668 GFHHAGHG
+668 
-676 HKGKRVGLDID
+676 
-687 FRYLNTNGTSFQGEN
+687 FRW
-702 TSKNFDKKKNELVF
+702 
-716 ELAYKYGFRK
+716 
-726 NYATGMSE
+726 
-734 YTKYGVIPTVGGHYD
+734 
-749 HGHLG
+749 
-754 LSNINVEIVS
+754 
-764 ELNIKIIK
+764 

>member
-1 MPDKKIKITKGT
+1 MPDEKIKITKGT
-13 PSHTLGERLKFE
+13 PSHTLGERLKFK
-25 VINPVS
+25 VINPIS
-31 ENEGHY
+31 KNEGYY
-37 LWNVFRYNDKEKQW
+37 LWNVFTYNDEEKEW

-188 TIKSILTNKNQE
+188 TIKSILTNKNQG

-239 ISIGDTIRVCIDSK
+239 ISIGDTIRVCIDSR
-253 GEIADFLQYTIYEK
+253 GEITDYLRYTIYEK
-267 DKHTSDDVIFQ
+267 DKRTSDDLIFQ

-306 VSHVA
+306 VSHAA

-339 TSDTLKVHYGKS
+339 TSDILKVHYGKS
-351 PVKVTVNEKKVE
+351 AVKVTVDDKKEK
-363 QLPLLKDIFLPA
+363 QLPFLKDIFLPA
-375 LKIETANKISSGK
+375 LKIETANKISLEK
-388 ETLHI
+388 EPLHI
-393 NSEKGTYCILAPQ
+393 AIEKQTYQILSPKS
-406 NILEVKQDGRTRQI
+406 IMDIKQDGRARYI
-420 DVPITSIN
+420 DIPITRIDR
-428 QNSMHIHFSVSN
+428 NSMYIHFSLFH
-440 LGGRKYGYIY
+440 LGERKNGYIY
-450 PIISTM
+450 PIVTTL
-456 PNTEKDYRDHQQIEK
+456 PNAEKRYNSFGQIEK
-471 SIIGKIFVDSKE
+471 SLTGKVSVNGKE
-483 RTTPFGDLVYKI
+483 RTTPFGDLIYKI
-495 YSTTTHIDF
+495 YPTTTYIDF
-504 EITIKDNIDKDIYID
+504 EITITSKIDKDIYID
-519 FFYCEYNGLTIAV
+519 FFYSDFSSIITPTTDGLIFKIKLPTKRSGFDIDAAVTRIHKEIDERPDKNPTGSCAKYVRYGLESGGINTSDRPNYACNYGPFLLRKGFNQINITDPNDYTPIKGDIVVFDTYPGQSPDPAGHIQIYNGEKWV
-532 KERLCY
+532 S
-538 KLRLKLKELGTGY
+538 
-551 YIYLDGR
+551 D
-558 IKCIENN
+558 
-565 TNIINYFVQIEKGSN
+565 FVQRRFWPGTAYENDYKKRKEEKREV
-580 NFKKV
+580 NFK
-585 ASLIKNEY
+585 I
-593 GLVEFPASGVG
+593 
-604 FNRYGIND
+604 
-612 KGGDSKDEKVGK
+612 
-624 GDHYLLPS
+624 
-632 TAAALFGVIN
+632 
-642 EISNKGWEIHFGDM
+642 
-656 SSENGSDPWQKG
+656 
-668 GFHHAGHG
+668 
-676 HKGKRVGLDID
+676 
-687 FRYLNTNGTSFQGEN
+687 FRW
-702 TSKNFDKKKNELVF
+702 
-716 ELAYKYGFRK
+716 
-726 NYATGMSE
+726 
-734 YTKYGVIPTVGGHYD
+734 
-749 HGHLG
+749 
-754 LSNINVEIVS
+754 
-764 ELNIKIIK
+764 

>member
-25 VINPVS
+25 VINS
-31 ENEGHY
+31 ISKNEGYY
-37 LWNVFRYNDKEKQW
+37 LWNVFYNNDEKQW

-56 TNGKSYKF
+56 INGKSYKF

-159 NGKEIVKDTVSARV
+159 NGKEVVKDTVSARV

-267 DKHTSDDVIFQ
+267 DKCTSDDVIFQ

-306 VSHVA
+306 VSHTA

-327 FSGSANSKTFAV
+327 FNGSANSHTFEV

-393 NSEKGTYCILAPQ
+393 NSEKETYCILAPQ

-428 QNSMHIHFSVSN
+428 QNSMHIHFSVSH

-471 SIIGKIFVDSKE
+471 SITGKIFVDSKE

-495 YSTTTHIDF
+495 YPTTTHIDF

-538 KLRLKLKELGTGY
+538 KLRLFESKNDVILQFVGKTADENSLSEKTKNILREVGQASGNYKIIITSTARTPYEQARIMYDNCKKNLEEQKRTYQAPGKKVVQVYEDNYLIKSREEVIKLMEQKIIELGPTTVSKHLADPIRLNTFDISYGQLKDEQSFWNEMKKRKELDKILKENRCY
-551 YIYLDGR
+551 HIQ
-558 IKCIENN
+558 IK
-565 TNIINYFVQIEKGSN
+565 Q
-580 NFKKV
+580 
-585 ASLIKNEY
+585 
-593 GLVEFPASGVG
+593 
-604 FNRYGIND
+604 D
-612 KGGDSKDEKVGK
+612 
-624 GDHYLLPS
+624 
-632 TAAALFGVIN
+632 
-642 EISNKGWEIHFGDM
+642 
-656 SSENGSDPWQKG
+656 
-668 GFHHAGHG
+668 
-676 HKGKRVGLDID
+676 
-687 FRYLNTNGTSFQGEN
+687 
-702 TSKNFDKKKNELVF
+702 
-716 ELAYKYGFRK
+716 
-726 NYATGMSE
+726 
-734 YTKYGVIPTVGGHYD
+734 
-749 HGHLG
+749 
-754 LSNINVEIVS
+754 
-764 ELNIKIIK
+764 

>member
-1 MPDKKIKITKGT
+1 MPDEKIKITKGA

-25 VINPVS
+25 VINPVP
-31 ENEGHY
+31 ENEGYY
-37 LWNVFRYNDKEKQW
+37 LWNVFTYNDEEKEW

-83 KNDKKPEIEENT
+83 KNDKKSKIEENT

-188 TIKSILTNKNQE
+188 TIKSILTNKNQG

-253 GEIADFLQYTIYEK
+253 GEITDYLRYTIYEK
-267 DKHTSDDVIFQ
+267 DKRTSDDLIFQ

-306 VSHVA
+306 VSHAA

-327 FSGSANSKTFAV
+327 FSGSTNSKTFAV

-351 PVKVTVNEKKVE
+351 PVKVTVNNNETK
-363 QLPLLKDIFLPA
+363 QLPLLKDIFLPE
-375 LKIETANKISSGK
+375 LKIETANKIEHYSNKTEVLHPQK
-388 ETLHI
+388 EKTMYQILTVRSI
-393 NSEKGTYCILAPQ
+393 IEKRLCHRDL
-406 NILEVKQDGRTRQI
+406 NVM
-420 DVPITSIN
+420 SIA
-428 QNSMHIHFSVSN
+428 QNSMLIRFSLHH
-440 LGGRKYGYIY
+440 LGGHKNGYIY
-450 PIISTM
+450 PIVSTFS
-456 PNTEKDYRDHQQIEK
+456 NVENENGYFTQIEK
-471 SIIGKIFVDSKE
+471 SIMGKVSINGRE
-483 RTTPFGDLVYKI
+483 RTSIFGDLIYKI
-495 YSTTTHIDF
+495 YPTTTYIDL
-504 EITIKDNIDKDIYID
+504 EIIIKDKIDKDIYID
-519 FFYCEYNGLTIAV
+519 FFHSEYNGLITAI
-532 KERLCY
+532 KDRLCY
-538 KLRLKLKELGTGY
+538 KLRLFESKNDVILQFVGKTADENSLSEKTKNILREVGQASGNYKIIITSTARTPYEQARIMYDNCKKNLEEQKRTYQAPGKKVVQVYEDNYLIKSREEVIKLMEQKIIELGPTTVSKHLADPIRLNTFDISYGQLKDEQSFWNEMKKRKELDKILKENRCY
-551 YIYLDGR
+551 HIQ
-558 IKCIENN
+558 IK
-565 TNIINYFVQIEKGSN
+565 Q
-580 NFKKV
+580 
-585 ASLIKNEY
+585 
-593 GLVEFPASGVG
+593 
-604 FNRYGIND
+604 D
-612 KGGDSKDEKVGK
+612 
-624 GDHYLLPS
+624 
-632 TAAALFGVIN
+632 
-642 EISNKGWEIHFGDM
+642 
-656 SSENGSDPWQKG
+656 
-668 GFHHAGHG
+668 
-676 HKGKRVGLDID
+676 
-687 FRYLNTNGTSFQGEN
+687 
-702 TSKNFDKKKNELVF
+702 
-716 ELAYKYGFRK
+716 
-726 NYATGMSE
+726 
-734 YTKYGVIPTVGGHYD
+734 
-749 HGHLG
+749 
-754 LSNINVEIVS
+754 
-764 ELNIKIIK
+764 

>member
-31 ENEGHY
+31 ENEGDY
-37 LWNVFRYNDKEKQW
+37 LWNVFKYNDKEKQW

-83 KNDKKPEIEENT
+83 KNDKKSKIEENT

-150 IQFHVCQEE
+150 IQFHVCQKE
-159 NGKEIVKDTVSARV
+159 NGKEVVKDTVSARV

-188 TIKSILTNKNQE
+188 TIKSILTNKNQG

-253 GEIADFLQYTIYEK
+253 GEITDYLRYTIYEK
-267 DKHTSDDVIFQ
+267 DKRTSDDLIFQ

-306 VSHVA
+306 VSHAA

-351 PVKVTVNEKKVE
+351 AVKVTVDDKKEK
-363 QLPLLKDIFLPA
+363 QLPFLKDIFLPA

-393 NSEKGTYCILAPQ
+393 NSEKETYCILAPQ

-420 DVPITSIN
+420 DVPITSIH
-428 QNSMHIHFSVSN
+428 QNSMHIRFSISH
-440 LGGRKYGYIY
+440 LGGHKNGYIY
-450 PIISTM
+450 PIVSTM
-456 PNTEKDYRDHQQIEK
+456 PNTEKDYKDSQQIEK
-471 SIIGKIFVDSKE
+471 SLKGKVSIDGQE
-483 RTTPFGDLVYKI
+483 RTILLDDLVYRI
-495 YSTTTHIDF
+495 HLFTPFIDF
-504 EITIKDNIDKDIYID
+504 EITIEDNIGKDIYID
-519 FFYCEYNGLTIAV
+519 FYCTIFSSIRNPATDGLIFKIKLPTKRSGFDIDAAIIRIHKKIDERVDKKSIGSCAKYVRWGLEAGGIDTSDRPDYACKYGSFLLKKGFNQINITDPNDYTPIKGDIVVFDTYPGQPKYPAGHIQMYNGEKWV
-532 KERLCY
+532 S
-538 KLRLKLKELGTGY
+538 
-551 YIYLDGR
+551 D
-558 IKCIENN
+558 
-565 TNIINYFVQIEKGSN
+565 FVQRRFWPGTAYENDYKKRKEEKREV
-580 NFKKV
+580 NFK
-585 ASLIKNEY
+585 I
-593 GLVEFPASGVG
+593 
-604 FNRYGIND
+604 
-612 KGGDSKDEKVGK
+612 
-624 GDHYLLPS
+624 
-632 TAAALFGVIN
+632 
-642 EISNKGWEIHFGDM
+642 
-656 SSENGSDPWQKG
+656 
-668 GFHHAGHG
+668 
-676 HKGKRVGLDID
+676 
-687 FRYLNTNGTSFQGEN
+687 FRW
-702 TSKNFDKKKNELVF
+702 
-716 ELAYKYGFRK
+716 
-726 NYATGMSE
+726 
-734 YTKYGVIPTVGGHYD
+734 
-749 HGHLG
+749 
-754 LSNINVEIVS
+754 
-764 ELNIKIIK
+764 

>member
-1 MPDKKIKITKGT
+1 MPDEKIKITKGT

-25 VINPVS
+25 VINPIS
-31 ENEGHY
+31 KNEGDY
-37 LWNVFRYNDKEKQW
+37 LWNVFKYNNDEKQW

-56 TNGKSYKF
+56 INGKSYKF

-83 KNDKKPEIEENT
+83 KNDKKPKIEENT
-95 LLDFIEVTPHKRI
+95 LLDSIEVTPHKRI
-108 EKAPKIISTHFF
+108 EKAPKIVSTHFF

-150 IQFHVCQEE
+150 IQFHVCQKE
-159 NGKEIVKDTVSARV
+159 NGKEVVKDTVSARV

-188 TIKSILTNKNQE
+188 TIKSILTNKNQG

-239 ISIGDTIRVCIDSK
+239 ISIGDTIHVCIDSK

-306 VSHVA
+306 VSHAA

-393 NSEKGTYCILAPQ
+393 NSEKETYCILAPQ

-428 QNSMHIHFSVSN
+428 QNSMHIHFSVSH

-471 SIIGKIFVDSKE
+471 SITGKIFVDSKE

-495 YSTTTHIDF
+495 YPTTTHIDF

-538 KLRLKLKELGTGY
+538 KLRLFESKNDVILQFVGKTADENSLSEKTKNILREVGQASGNYKIIITSTARTPYEQARIMYDNCKKNLEEQKRTYQAPGKKVVQVYEDNYLIKSREEVIKLMEQKIIELGPTTVSKHLADPIRLNTFDISYGQLKDEQSFWNEMKKRKELDKILKENRCY
-551 YIYLDGR
+551 HIQ
-558 IKCIENN
+558 IK
-565 TNIINYFVQIEKGSN
+565 Q
-580 NFKKV
+580 
-585 ASLIKNEY
+585 
-593 GLVEFPASGVG
+593 
-604 FNRYGIND
+604 D
-612 KGGDSKDEKVGK
+612 
-624 GDHYLLPS
+624 
-632 TAAALFGVIN
+632 
-642 EISNKGWEIHFGDM
+642 
-656 SSENGSDPWQKG
+656 
-668 GFHHAGHG
+668 
-676 HKGKRVGLDID
+676 
-687 FRYLNTNGTSFQGEN
+687 
-702 TSKNFDKKKNELVF
+702 
-716 ELAYKYGFRK
+716 
-726 NYATGMSE
+726 
-734 YTKYGVIPTVGGHYD
+734 
-749 HGHLG
+749 
-754 LSNINVEIVS
+754 
-764 ELNIKIIK
+764 

>member
-25 VINPVS
+25 VINPIS

-37 LWNVFRYNDKEKQW
+37 LWNVFKYNDKEKQW

-83 KNDKKPEIEENT
+83 KNDKKPKIEENT

-120 PEGEYDTNNKV
+120 SEGEYDTNNKV

-150 IQFHVCQEE
+150 IQFHMCQEE

-188 TIKSILTNKNQE
+188 TIKSILTNKNQG

-306 VSHVA
+306 VSHAA

-327 FSGSANSKTFAV
+327 FSGSANSKTFVV

-375 LKIETANKISSGK
+375 LKIEAANKISLEK
-388 ETLHI
+388 EPLHI
-393 NSEKGTYCILAPQ
+393 AIEKQTYQILSSKS
-406 NILEVKQDGRTRQI
+406 IMDIKQDGRARYI
-420 DVPITSIN
+420 DIPITRIDR
-428 QNSMHIHFSVSN
+428 NSMYIHFSLFH
-440 LGGRKYGYIY
+440 LGERKYGYIY

-456 PNTEKDYRDHQQIEK
+456 PNTEKD
-471 SIIGKIFVDSKE
+471 
-483 RTTPFGDLVYKI
+483 
-495 YSTTTHIDF
+495 
-504 EITIKDNIDKDIYID
+504 
-519 FFYCEYNGLTIAV
+519 
-532 KERLCY
+532 
-538 KLRLKLKELGTGY
+538 
-551 YIYLDGR
+551 
-558 IKCIENN
+558 
-565 TNIINYFVQIEKGSN
+565 
-580 NFKKV
+580 
-585 ASLIKNEY
+585 
-593 GLVEFPASGVG
+593 
-604 FNRYGIND
+604 
-612 KGGDSKDEKVGK
+612 
-624 GDHYLLPS
+624 
-632 TAAALFGVIN
+632 
-642 EISNKGWEIHFGDM
+642 
-656 SSENGSDPWQKG
+656 
-668 GFHHAGHG
+668 
-676 HKGKRVGLDID
+676 
-687 FRYLNTNGTSFQGEN
+687 
-702 TSKNFDKKKNELVF
+702 
-716 ELAYKYGFRK
+716 
-726 NYATGMSE
+726 
-734 YTKYGVIPTVGGHYD
+734 
-749 HGHLG
+749 
-754 LSNINVEIVS
+754 
-764 ELNIKIIK
+764 

>member
-1 MPDKKIKITKGT
+1 MPDEKIKITKGT

-25 VINPVS
+25 VINPIS
-31 ENEGHY
+31 KNEGYY
-37 LWNVFRYNDKEKQW
+37 LWNVFKYNNDEKQW

-83 KNDKKPEIEENT
+83 KNDKKPKIEENT
-95 LLDFIEVTPHKRI
+95 LLDSIEVTPHKRI
-108 EKAPKIISTHFF
+108 EKAPKIVSTHFF

-150 IQFHVCQEE
+150 IQFHVCQKE
-159 NGKEIVKDTVSARV
+159 NGKEVVKDTVSARV

-239 ISIGDTIRVCIDSK
+239 ISIGDTIHVCIDSK

-306 VSHVA
+306 VSHAA

-393 NSEKGTYCILAPQ
+393 NSEKETYCILAPQ

-428 QNSMHIHFSVSN
+428 QNSMHIHFSVSH

-471 SIIGKIFVDSKE
+471 SITGKIFVDSKE

-495 YSTTTHIDF
+495 YPTTTHIDF

-538 KLRLKLKELGTGY
+538 KLRLFESKNDVILQFVGKTADENSLSEKTKNILREVGQASGNYKIIITSTARTPYEQARIMYDNCKKNLEEQKRTYQAPGKKVVQVYEDNYLIKSREEVIKLMEQKIIELGPTTVSKHLADPIRLNTFDISYGQLKDEQSFWNEKKKRKELDKILKENRCY
-551 YIYLDGR
+551 HIQ
-558 IKCIENN
+558 IK
-565 TNIINYFVQIEKGSN
+565 Q
-580 NFKKV
+580 
-585 ASLIKNEY
+585 
-593 GLVEFPASGVG
+593 
-604 FNRYGIND
+604 D
-612 KGGDSKDEKVGK
+612 
-624 GDHYLLPS
+624 
-632 TAAALFGVIN
+632 
-642 EISNKGWEIHFGDM
+642 
-656 SSENGSDPWQKG
+656 
-668 GFHHAGHG
+668 
-676 HKGKRVGLDID
+676 
-687 FRYLNTNGTSFQGEN
+687 
-702 TSKNFDKKKNELVF
+702 
-716 ELAYKYGFRK
+716 
-726 NYATGMSE
+726 
-734 YTKYGVIPTVGGHYD
+734 
-749 HGHLG
+749 
-754 LSNINVEIVS
+754 
-764 ELNIKIIK
+764 

>member
-37 LWNVFRYNDKEKQW
+37 LWNVFKYNDKEKQW

-83 KNDKKPEIEENT
+83 KNDKKPKIEENT

-253 GEIADFLQYTIYEK
+253 GEITDYLRYTIYEK
-267 DKHTSDDVIFQ
+267 DKRTSDDLIFQ

-306 VSHVA
+306 VSHA
-311 FDSDYNVQ
+311 TFDSDYNVQ

-393 NSEKGTYCILAPQ
+393 NSEKETYCILAPQ

-428 QNSMHIHFSVSN
+428 QNSMHIHFSVSH

-471 SIIGKIFVDSKE
+471 SITGKIFVDSKE

-495 YSTTTHIDF
+495 YPTTTHIDF

-538 KLRLKLKELGTGY
+538 KLRLFESKNDVILQFVGKTADENSLSEKTKNILREVGQASGNYKIIITSTARTPYEQARIMYDNCKKNLEEQKRTYQAPGKKVVQVYEDNYLIKSREEVIKLMEQKIIELGPTTVSKHLADPIRLNTFDISYGQLKDEQSFWNEMKKRKELDKILKENRCY
-551 YIYLDGR
+551 HIQ
-558 IKCIENN
+558 IK
-565 TNIINYFVQIEKGSN
+565 Q
-580 NFKKV
+580 
-585 ASLIKNEY
+585 
-593 GLVEFPASGVG
+593 
-604 FNRYGIND
+604 D
-612 KGGDSKDEKVGK
+612 
-624 GDHYLLPS
+624 
-632 TAAALFGVIN
+632 
-642 EISNKGWEIHFGDM
+642 
-656 SSENGSDPWQKG
+656 
-668 GFHHAGHG
+668 
-676 HKGKRVGLDID
+676 
-687 FRYLNTNGTSFQGEN
+687 
-702 TSKNFDKKKNELVF
+702 
-716 ELAYKYGFRK
+716 
-726 NYATGMSE
+726 
-734 YTKYGVIPTVGGHYD
+734 
-749 HGHLG
+749 
-754 LSNINVEIVS
+754 
-764 ELNIKIIK
+764 

>member
-25 VINPVS
+25 VINPIS
-31 ENEGHY
+31 KNEGYY
-37 LWNVFRYNDKEKQW
+37 LWNVFKYNNDEKQW

-56 TNGKSYKF
+56 INGKSYKF

-83 KNDKKPEIEENT
+83 KNDKKPKIEENT
-95 LLDFIEVTPHKRI
+95 LLDSIEVTPHKRI
-108 EKAPKIISTHFF
+108 EKAPKIVSTHFF

-150 IQFHVCQEE
+150 IQFHVCQKE
-159 NGKEIVKDTVSARV
+159 NGKEVVKDTVSARV

-239 ISIGDTIRVCIDSK
+239 ISIGDTIRVCIDSR
-253 GEIADFLQYTIYEK
+253 GEITDYLRYTIYEK
-267 DKHTSDDVIFQ
+267 DKRTSDDLIFQ

-306 VSHVA
+306 VSHA
-311 FDSDYNVQ
+311 TFDSDYNVQ

-393 NSEKGTYCILAPQ
+393 NSEKETYCILAPQ

-428 QNSMHIHFSVSN
+428 QNSMHIHFSVSH

-471 SIIGKIFVDSKE
+471 SITGKIFVDSKE

-495 YSTTTHIDF
+495 YPTTTHIDF

-538 KLRLKLKELGTGY
+538 KLRLFESKNDVILQFVGKTADENSLSEKTKNILREVGQASGNYKIIITSTARTPYEQARIMYDNCKKNLEEQKRTYQAPGKKVVQVYEDNYLIKSREEVIKLMEQKIIELGPTTVSKHLADPIRLNTFDISYGQLKDEQSFWNEMKKRKELDKILKENRCY
-551 YIYLDGR
+551 HIQ
-558 IKCIENN
+558 IK
-565 TNIINYFVQIEKGSN
+565 Q
-580 NFKKV
+580 
-585 ASLIKNEY
+585 
-593 GLVEFPASGVG
+593 
-604 FNRYGIND
+604 D
-612 KGGDSKDEKVGK
+612 
-624 GDHYLLPS
+624 
-632 TAAALFGVIN
+632 
-642 EISNKGWEIHFGDM
+642 
-656 SSENGSDPWQKG
+656 
-668 GFHHAGHG
+668 
-676 HKGKRVGLDID
+676 
-687 FRYLNTNGTSFQGEN
+687 
-702 TSKNFDKKKNELVF
+702 
-716 ELAYKYGFRK
+716 
-726 NYATGMSE
+726 
-734 YTKYGVIPTVGGHYD
+734 
-749 HGHLG
+749 
-754 LSNINVEIVS
+754 
-764 ELNIKIIK
+764 

>member
-31 ENEGHY
+31 ENEGDY
-37 LWNVFRYNDKEKQW
+37 LWNVFKYNDKEKQW

-83 KNDKKPEIEENT
+83 KNDKKSKIEENT

-150 IQFHVCQEE
+150 IQFHVCQKE
-159 NGKEIVKDTVSARV
+159 NGKEVVKDTVSARV

-188 TIKSILTNKNQE
+188 TIKSILTNKNQG

-253 GEIADFLQYTIYEK
+253 GEITDYLRYTIYEK
-267 DKHTSDDVIFQ
+267 DKRTSDDLIFQ

-306 VSHVA
+306 VSHAA

-351 PVKVTVNEKKVE
+351 AVKVTVDDKKEK
-363 QLPLLKDIFLPA
+363 QLPFLKDIFLPA

-393 NSEKGTYCILAPQ
+393 NSEKETYCILAPQ

-420 DVPITSIN
+420 DVPITSIH
-428 QNSMHIHFSVSN
+428 QNSMHIRFSISH
-440 LGGRKYGYIY
+440 LGGHKNGYIY
-450 PIISTM
+450 PIVSTM
-456 PNTEKDYRDHQQIEK
+456 PNTEKDYKDSQQIEK
-471 SIIGKIFVDSKE
+471 SLKGKVSIDGQE
-483 RTTPFGDLVYKI
+483 RTILLDDLVYRI
-495 YSTTTHIDF
+495 HLFTPFIDF
-504 EITIKDNIDKDIYID
+504 EITIEDNIGKDIYID
-519 FFYCEYNGLTIAV
+519 FYCTIFSSIRNPATDGLIFKIKLPTKRSGFDIDAAIIRIHKKIDERVDKKSIGSCAKYVRWGLEAGGIDTSDRPDYACKYGSFLLKKGFNQINITDPNDYTPIKGDIVVFDTYPGQPKYPAGHIQMYNGEKWV
-532 KERLCY
+532 S
-538 KLRLKLKELGTGY
+538 
-551 YIYLDGR
+551 D
-558 IKCIENN
+558 
-565 TNIINYFVQIEKGSN
+565 FVQRRFWPNTAYENDYKKRKEEKREV
-580 NFKKV
+580 NFK
-585 ASLIKNEY
+585 I
-593 GLVEFPASGVG
+593 
-604 FNRYGIND
+604 
-612 KGGDSKDEKVGK
+612 
-624 GDHYLLPS
+624 
-632 TAAALFGVIN
+632 
-642 EISNKGWEIHFGDM
+642 
-656 SSENGSDPWQKG
+656 
-668 GFHHAGHG
+668 
-676 HKGKRVGLDID
+676 
-687 FRYLNTNGTSFQGEN
+687 FRW
-702 TSKNFDKKKNELVF
+702 
-716 ELAYKYGFRK
+716 
-726 NYATGMSE
+726 
-734 YTKYGVIPTVGGHYD
+734 
-749 HGHLG
+749 
-754 LSNINVEIVS
+754 
-764 ELNIKIIK
+764 

>member
-1 MPDKKIKITKGT
+1 MPDKKIKITKGA

-25 VINPVS
+25 VINPIS
-31 ENEGHY
+31 TNDGHY
-37 LWNVFRYNDKEKQW
+37 LWNVFRYSNKEKRW
-51 KPIRT
+51 VPIRT

-83 KNDKKPEIEENT
+83 KNDKKPKIEENT

-150 IQFHVCQEE
+150 IQFHVCQKE
-159 NGKEIVKDTVSARV
+159 NGKEVVKDTVSARV
-173 DHTDYATTKIKLPID
+173 DHTYYATTKIKLPID
-188 TIKSILTNKNQE
+188 TIKSILTNKNQGTL
-200 NQKDYYIKASF
+200 KDYYIKASF
-211 GLDKNGKKSTGEITK
+211 GLDKNGKKSIGEITK

-253 GEIADFLQYTIYEK
+253 GEITDYLRYTIYEK
-267 DKHTSDDVIFQ
+267 DKRTSDDLIFQ

-306 VSHVA
+306 VSHAA

-351 PVKVTVNEKKVE
+351 AVKVTVDDKKEK
-363 QLPLLKDIFLPA
+363 QLPFLKDIFLPA

-393 NSEKGTYCILAPQ
+393 NSEKETYCILAPQ

-420 DVPITSIN
+420 DVPITGIN
-428 QNSMHIHFSVSN
+428 QNSMHIHFSVSH

-471 SIIGKIFVDSKE
+471 SITGKIFVDSKE

-495 YSTTTHIDF
+495 YPTTTHIDF
-504 EITIKDNIDKDIYID
+504 EITITSKIDKDIYID
-519 FFYCEYNGLTIAV
+519 FFYSDFSSIITPTTDGLIFKIKLPTKRSGFDIDAAVAYLNAAAKEKSTGYCARYVREAIEAGGMSTNGRPNYACNYGLFLLRKGFNQINITDPNDYTPIKGDIVVFDTYPGQSPDPAGHIQIYNGEKWV
-532 KERLCY
+532 S
-538 KLRLKLKELGTGY
+538 
-551 YIYLDGR
+551 D
-558 IKCIENN
+558 
-565 TNIINYFVQIEKGSN
+565 FVQRRFWPGTAYENDYKKRKEEKREV
-580 NFKKV
+580 NFK
-585 ASLIKNEY
+585 I
-593 GLVEFPASGVG
+593 
-604 FNRYGIND
+604 
-612 KGGDSKDEKVGK
+612 
-624 GDHYLLPS
+624 
-632 TAAALFGVIN
+632 
-642 EISNKGWEIHFGDM
+642 
-656 SSENGSDPWQKG
+656 
-668 GFHHAGHG
+668 
-676 HKGKRVGLDID
+676 
-687 FRYLNTNGTSFQGEN
+687 FRW
-702 TSKNFDKKKNELVF
+702 
-716 ELAYKYGFRK
+716 
-726 NYATGMSE
+726 
-734 YTKYGVIPTVGGHYD
+734 
-749 HGHLG
+749 
-754 LSNINVEIVS
+754 
-764 ELNIKIIK
+764 

>member
-1 MPDKKIKITKGT
+1 MPDEKIKITKGT

-25 VINPVS
+25 VINPIS
-31 ENEGHY
+31 KNEGYY
-37 LWNVFRYNDKEKQW
+37 LWNVFNYNNDEKQW

-56 TNGKSYKF
+56 INGKSYKF

-83 KNDKKPEIEENT
+83 KNDKKPKIEENT
-95 LLDFIEVTPHKRI
+95 LLDSIEVTPHKRI
-108 EKAPKIISTHFF
+108 EKAPKIVSTHFF

-150 IQFHVCQEE
+150 IQFHVCQKE
-159 NGKEIVKDTVSARV
+159 NGKEVVKDTVSARV

-239 ISIGDTIRVCIDSK
+239 ISIGDTIHVCIDSK

-306 VSHVA
+306 VSHA
-311 FDSDYNVQ
+311 TFDSDYNVQ

-393 NSEKGTYCILAPQ
+393 NSEKETYCILAPQ

-428 QNSMHIHFSVSN
+428 QNSMHIHFSVSH

-471 SIIGKIFVDSKE
+471 SITGKIFVDSKE

-495 YSTTTHIDF
+495 YPTTTHIDF

-538 KLRLKLKELGTGY
+538 KLRLFESKNDVILQFVGKTADENSLSEKTKNILREVGQASGNYKIIITSTARTPYEQARIMYDNCKKNLEEQKRTYQAPGKKVVQVYEDNYLIKSREEVIKLMEQKIIELGPTTVSKHLADPIRLNTFDISYGQLKDEQSFWNEMKKRKELDKILKENRCY
-551 YIYLDGR
+551 HIQ
-558 IKCIENN
+558 IK
-565 TNIINYFVQIEKGSN
+565 Q
-580 NFKKV
+580 
-585 ASLIKNEY
+585 
-593 GLVEFPASGVG
+593 
-604 FNRYGIND
+604 D
-612 KGGDSKDEKVGK
+612 
-624 GDHYLLPS
+624 
-632 TAAALFGVIN
+632 
-642 EISNKGWEIHFGDM
+642 
-656 SSENGSDPWQKG
+656 
-668 GFHHAGHG
+668 
-676 HKGKRVGLDID
+676 
-687 FRYLNTNGTSFQGEN
+687 
-702 TSKNFDKKKNELVF
+702 
-716 ELAYKYGFRK
+716 
-726 NYATGMSE
+726 
-734 YTKYGVIPTVGGHYD
+734 
-749 HGHLG
+749 
-754 LSNINVEIVS
+754 
-764 ELNIKIIK
+764 

>member
-1 MPDKKIKITKGT
+1 MPDEKIKITKGA

-25 VINPVS
+25 VINPVP
-31 ENEGHY
+31 ENEGYY
-37 LWNVFRYNDKEKQW
+37 LWNVFTYNDEEKEW

-83 KNDKKPEIEENT
+83 KNDKKPKIEENT

-188 TIKSILTNKNQE
+188 TIKSILTNKNQG

-239 ISIGDTIRVCIDSK
+239 ISIGDTIRVCIDSR
-253 GEIADFLQYTIYEK
+253 GEITDYLRYTIYEK
-267 DKHTSDDVIFQ
+267 DKRTSDDLIFQ

-306 VSHVA
+306 VSHAA

-351 PVKVTVNEKKVE
+351 AVKVTVDDKKEK
-363 QLPLLKDIFLPA
+363 QLPFLKDIFLPA

-393 NSEKGTYCILAPQ
+393 NSEKETYCILAPQ

-428 QNSMHIHFSVSN
+428 QNSMHIHFSVSH

-456 PNTEKDYRDHQQIEK
+456 HNTEKDYKDFQQIEK
-471 SIIGKIFVDSKE
+471 SLKGKVSIN
-483 RTTPFGDLVYKI
+483 DLVYRI
-495 YSTTTHIDF
+495 YSFTTFIDF
-504 EITIKDNIDKDIYID
+504 EITINEDIGKDIYID
-519 FFYCEYNGLTIAV
+519 FYCTIFSSIKNPAIDGLIFKIKLPIKRLGFDIDAAVAHLNAAAKEKSTGYCARYVREAIEAGGMSTNGRPDYACNYGPFLLRKGFNQINITDPNDYTPIKGDIVVFDTYPGQPKYPAGHIQMYNGEKWV
-532 KERLCY
+532 S
-538 KLRLKLKELGTGY
+538 
-551 YIYLDGR
+551 D
-558 IKCIENN
+558 
-565 TNIINYFVQIEKGSN
+565 FVQRRFWPGTAYENDYKKRKEEKREV
-580 NFKKV
+580 NFK
-585 ASLIKNEY
+585 I
-593 GLVEFPASGVG
+593 
-604 FNRYGIND
+604 
-612 KGGDSKDEKVGK
+612 
-624 GDHYLLPS
+624 
-632 TAAALFGVIN
+632 
-642 EISNKGWEIHFGDM
+642 
-656 SSENGSDPWQKG
+656 
-668 GFHHAGHG
+668 
-676 HKGKRVGLDID
+676 
-687 FRYLNTNGTSFQGEN
+687 FRW
-702 TSKNFDKKKNELVF
+702 
-716 ELAYKYGFRK
+716 
-726 NYATGMSE
+726 
-734 YTKYGVIPTVGGHYD
+734 
-749 HGHLG
+749 
-754 LSNINVEIVS
+754 
-764 ELNIKIIK
+764 

>member
-31 ENEGHY
+31 ENEGDY
-37 LWNVFRYNDKEKQW
+37 LWNVFKYNDKEKQW

-83 KNDKKPEIEENT
+83 KNDKKSKIEENT

-150 IQFHVCQEE
+150 IQFHVCQKE
-159 NGKEIVKDTVSARV
+159 NGKEVVKDTVSARV

-188 TIKSILTNKNQE
+188 TIKSILTNKNQG

-253 GEIADFLQYTIYEK
+253 GEITDYLRYTIYEK
-267 DKHTSDDVIFQ
+267 DKRTSDDLIFQ

-306 VSHVA
+306 VSHAA

-351 PVKVTVNEKKVE
+351 AVKVTVDDKKEK
-363 QLPLLKDIFLPA
+363 QLPFLKDIFLPA

-393 NSEKGTYCILAPQ
+393 NSEKETYCILAPQ

-420 DVPITSIN
+420 DVPITSIH
-428 QNSMHIHFSVSN
+428 QNSMHIRFSISH
-440 LGGRKYGYIY
+440 LGGHKNGYIY
-450 PIISTM
+450 PIVSTM
-456 PNTEKDYRDHQQIEK
+456 PNTEKDYKDSQQIEK
-471 SIIGKIFVDSKE
+471 SLKGKVSIDGQE
-483 RTTPFGDLVYKI
+483 RTILLDDLVYRI
-495 YSTTTHIDF
+495 HLFTPFIDF
-504 EITIKDNIDKDIYID
+504 EITIEDNIGKDIYID
-519 FFYCEYNGLTIAV
+519 FYCTIFSSIRNPATDGLIFKIKLPTKRSGFDIDAAIIRIHKKIDERVDKKSIGSCAKYVRWGLEAGGIDTSDRPDYACKYGSFLLKKGFNQINITDPNDYTPIKGDIVVFDTYPGQPKYPAGHIQMYNGEKWV
-532 KERLCY
+532 S
-538 KLRLKLKELGTGY
+538 
-551 YIYLDGR
+551 D
-558 IKCIENN
+558 
-565 TNIINYFVQIEKGSN
+565 FVQRRFWPGTAYENDYKKRKEEKREI
-580 NFKKV
+580 NFK
-585 ASLIKNEY
+585 I
-593 GLVEFPASGVG
+593 
-604 FNRYGIND
+604 
-612 KGGDSKDEKVGK
+612 
-624 GDHYLLPS
+624 
-632 TAAALFGVIN
+632 
-642 EISNKGWEIHFGDM
+642 
-656 SSENGSDPWQKG
+656 
-668 GFHHAGHG
+668 
-676 HKGKRVGLDID
+676 
-687 FRYLNTNGTSFQGEN
+687 FRW
-702 TSKNFDKKKNELVF
+702 
-716 ELAYKYGFRK
+716 
-726 NYATGMSE
+726 
-734 YTKYGVIPTVGGHYD
+734 
-749 HGHLG
+749 
-754 LSNINVEIVS
+754 
-764 ELNIKIIK
+764 

>member
-1 MPDKKIKITKGT
+1 MPDEKIKITKGT

-25 VINPVS
+25 VINPIS
-31 ENEGHY
+31 KNEGYY
-37 LWNVFRYNDKEKQW
+37 LWNVFNCNNDEKQW

-56 TNGKSYKF
+56 INGKSYKF

-83 KNDKKPEIEENT
+83 KNDKKPKIEENT
-95 LLDFIEVTPHKRI
+95 LLDSIEVTPHKRI

-306 VSHVA
+306 VSHTA

-327 FSGSANSKTFAV
+327 FSGSANSHTFEV
-339 TSDTLKVHYGKS
+339 TSNILKVHYGIS
-351 PVKVTVNEKKVE
+351 PVKVTVDDKKEK
-363 QLPLLKDIFLPA
+363 QLPFLKDIFLPA
-375 LKIETANKISSGK
+375 LKIEAANKISSEK

-393 NSEKGTYCILAPQ
+393 NSEKETYCILAPQ

-428 QNSMHIHFSVSN
+428 QNSMHIHFSVSH

-471 SIIGKIFVDSKE
+471 SITGKIFVDSKE

-495 YSTTTHIDF
+495 YPTTTHIDF
-504 EITIKDNIDKDIYID
+504 EIIIKDKIDKDIYID
-519 FFYCEYNGLTIAV
+519 FFHSEYNGLITAI
-532 KERLCY
+532 KDRLCY
-538 KLRLKLKELGTGY
+538 KLRLFESKNDVILQFVGKTADENSLSEKTKNILREVGQASGNYKIIITSTARTPYEQARIMYDNCKKNLEEQKRTYQAPGKKVVQVYEDNYLIKSREEVIKLMEQKIIELGPTTVSKHLADPIRLNTFDISYGQLKDEQSFWNEMKKRKELDKILKENRCY
-551 YIYLDGR
+551 HIQ
-558 IKCIENN
+558 IK
-565 TNIINYFVQIEKGSN
+565 Q
-580 NFKKV
+580 
-585 ASLIKNEY
+585 
-593 GLVEFPASGVG
+593 
-604 FNRYGIND
+604 D
-612 KGGDSKDEKVGK
+612 
-624 GDHYLLPS
+624 
-632 TAAALFGVIN
+632 
-642 EISNKGWEIHFGDM
+642 
-656 SSENGSDPWQKG
+656 
-668 GFHHAGHG
+668 
-676 HKGKRVGLDID
+676 
-687 FRYLNTNGTSFQGEN
+687 
-702 TSKNFDKKKNELVF
+702 
-716 ELAYKYGFRK
+716 
-726 NYATGMSE
+726 
-734 YTKYGVIPTVGGHYD
+734 
-749 HGHLG
+749 
-754 LSNINVEIVS
+754 
-764 ELNIKIIK
+764 

>member
-1 MPDKKIKITKGT
+1 MPDEKIKITKGA

-25 VINPVS
+25 VINPIS
-31 ENEGHY
+31 KNEGHY
-37 LWNVFRYNDKEKQW
+37 LWNVFKYNDKEKQW

-83 KNDKKPEIEENT
+83 KNDKKPKIEENT

-159 NGKEIVKDTVSARV
+159 NGKEVVKDTVSARV

-188 TIKSILTNKNQE
+188 TIKSILTNKNQGTL
-200 NQKDYYIKASF
+200 KDYYIKASF
-211 GLDKNGKKSTGEITK
+211 GLDKNGKKSIGEITK

-253 GEIADFLQYTIYEK
+253 GEITDYLRYTIYEK
-267 DKHTSDDVIFQ
+267 DKRTSDDLIFQ

-306 VSHVA
+306 VSHAA

-351 PVKVTVNEKKVE
+351 AVKVTVDDKKEK
-363 QLPLLKDIFLPA
+363 QLPFLKDIFLPA

-393 NSEKGTYCILAPQ
+393 NSEKETYCILAPQ

-428 QNSMHIHFSVSN
+428 QNSMHIHFSVSH

-471 SIIGKIFVDSKE
+471 SITGKIFVDSKE

-495 YSTTTHIDF
+495 YPTTTHIDF

-519 FFYCEYNGLTIAV
+519 FFHSEYNGLITAI
-532 KERLCY
+532 KDRLCY
-538 KLRLKLKELGTGY
+538 KLRLFESKNDVILQFVGKTADENSLSEKTKNILREVGQASGNYKIIITSTARTPYEQARIMYDNCKKNLEEQKRTYQAPGKKVVQVYEDNYLIKSREEVIKLMEQKIIELGPTTVSKHLADPIRLNTFDISYGQLKDEQSFWNEMKKRKELDKILKENRCY
-551 YIYLDGR
+551 HIQ
-558 IKCIENN
+558 IK
-565 TNIINYFVQIEKGSN
+565 Q
-580 NFKKV
+580 
-585 ASLIKNEY
+585 
-593 GLVEFPASGVG
+593 
-604 FNRYGIND
+604 D
-612 KGGDSKDEKVGK
+612 
-624 GDHYLLPS
+624 
-632 TAAALFGVIN
+632 
-642 EISNKGWEIHFGDM
+642 
-656 SSENGSDPWQKG
+656 
-668 GFHHAGHG
+668 
-676 HKGKRVGLDID
+676 
-687 FRYLNTNGTSFQGEN
+687 
-702 TSKNFDKKKNELVF
+702 
-716 ELAYKYGFRK
+716 
-726 NYATGMSE
+726 
-734 YTKYGVIPTVGGHYD
+734 
-749 HGHLG
+749 
-754 LSNINVEIVS
+754 
-764 ELNIKIIK
+764 

>member
-1 MPDKKIKITKGT
+1 MPDEKIKITKGT
-13 PSHTLGERLKFE
+13 PSHTLGERLKFK
-25 VINPVS
+25 VINPIS
-31 ENEGHY
+31 KNEGYY
-37 LWNVFRYNDKEKQW
+37 LWNVFTYNDEEKEW

-188 TIKSILTNKNQE
+188 TIKSILTNKNQG

-239 ISIGDTIRVCIDSK
+239 ISIGDTIRVCIDSR
-253 GEIADFLQYTIYEK
+253 GEITDYLRYTIYEK
-267 DKHTSDDVIFQ
+267 DKRTSDDLIFQ

-306 VSHVA
+306 VSHA
-311 FDSDYNVQ
+311 TFDSDYNVQ

-393 NSEKGTYCILAPQ
+393 NSEKETYCILAPQ

-428 QNSMHIHFSVSN
+428 QNSMYIHFSLFH
-440 LGGRKYGYIY
+440 LGERKYGYIY

-456 PNTEKDYRDHQQIEK
+456 PNTEKDYKDFQQIEK
-471 SIIGKIFVDSKE
+471 SLKGKVSINGQE
-483 RTTPFGDLVYKI
+483 RTTPFGDLVYRI
-495 YSTTTHIDF
+495 YSFTTFIDF
-504 EITIKDNIDKDIYID
+504 EITIKEDIGKDIYID
-519 FFYCEYNGLTIAV
+519 FYCTIFSSIRNPATDGLIFKIKLPTKRSGFDIDAAVTRIHKEIDERPDKNPTGSCAKYVRWGLESGGIDTSDRPYYACNYGPFLLRKGFNQINITDPNDYTPIKGDIVVFDTYPGQPKYPAGHIQMYNGEKWV
-532 KERLCY
+532 S
-538 KLRLKLKELGTGY
+538 
-551 YIYLDGR
+551 D
-558 IKCIENN
+558 
-565 TNIINYFVQIEKGSN
+565 FVQRRFWPGTAYENDYKKRKEEKREI
-580 NFKKV
+580 NFK
-585 ASLIKNEY
+585 I
-593 GLVEFPASGVG
+593 
-604 FNRYGIND
+604 
-612 KGGDSKDEKVGK
+612 
-624 GDHYLLPS
+624 
-632 TAAALFGVIN
+632 
-642 EISNKGWEIHFGDM
+642 
-656 SSENGSDPWQKG
+656 
-668 GFHHAGHG
+668 
-676 HKGKRVGLDID
+676 
-687 FRYLNTNGTSFQGEN
+687 FRW
-702 TSKNFDKKKNELVF
+702 
-716 ELAYKYGFRK
+716 
-726 NYATGMSE
+726 
-734 YTKYGVIPTVGGHYD
+734 
-749 HGHLG
+749 
-754 LSNINVEIVS
+754 
-764 ELNIKIIK
+764 